1 MVDVLKILAVVSGR
15 GMSFVV
21 TVSQERLHDGCLPSQ
36 ESTQPRRIPV
46 PTVIKSSDFA
56 VVRDSRFY
64 LTNLQTQKPVPI
76 APKQMQILASLM
88 ECVPT
93 SLPGSSS
100 HQLF

>member
-21 TVSQERLHDGCLPSQ
+21 TVSQECLHDGCLPSQ

-56 VVRDSRFY
+56 VVRDSRF
-64 LTNLQTQKPVPI
+64 
-76 APKQMQILASLM
+76 
-88 ECVPT
+88 
-93 SLPGSSS
+93 
-100 HQLF
+100 